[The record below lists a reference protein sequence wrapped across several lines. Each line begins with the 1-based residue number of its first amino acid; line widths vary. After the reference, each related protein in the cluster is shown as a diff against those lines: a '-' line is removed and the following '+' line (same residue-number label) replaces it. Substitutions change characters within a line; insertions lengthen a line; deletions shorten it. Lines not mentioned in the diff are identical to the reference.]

1 MTRLTRWTGNG
12 LDRWPSAIEQPAT
25 TFELGDKS
33 AVIPVAGDK
42 TKLAFFEEYLMK
54 PRPAATGK

>member
-1 MTRLTRWTGNG
+1 M
-12 LDRWPSAIEQPAT
+12 DRWPSAIEQPAT

-42 TKLAFFEEYLMK
+42 TKLAFFEEYLTK
-54 PRPAATGK
+54 PRPPAPAR

>member
-1 MTRLTRWTGNG
+1 

-54 PRPAATGK
+54 PRPPAAGK